1 MPLFPQPTHLDA
13 LLRDPGLCCCPA
25 AGTPGRRGGQR
36 VRTVLR
42 QRDFAL
48 LWFAGLVSLT
58 GDWMLVVAL
67 PVAVYRLTGSALA
80 TGGVLVANKLSA
92 LVLGSVA
99 GVFVDRWDRK
109 RTMVVGNLVRA
120 PVLLLLVAV
129 DSAERVWIVYVVAA
143 AVSAMGQF
151 FRPAESALLPRLV
164 GAEHLVP
171 ANALNA
177 LNDNLS
183 RLVGP
188 ALGGLVAA
196 WFGLGGVAVVDAASF
211 LVAAG
216 MIAAIAAPTGPP
228 RTAAKDAAAATRP
241 GAAVWGEWLAGL
253 RLIRDH
259 PVLRVVFGVF
269 AIASLG
275 EGVMQT
281 AFWIYVDQ
289 SLGGGAREAGWLLS
303 AQAVGGLVGAGVV
316 GARFQTR
323 SPVALLG
330 WGAIGLGLTD
340 LVLFNYPAVVPGIWL
355 GMALMTVGG
364 VPATAFG
371 TGYTGALQTEAA
383 DAYRGRVFG
392 ALGATSALFMI
403 VGAAVAGL
411 ATERLGAV
419 AVLTVDS
426 LAYIAAG
433 AFALRTLA
441 TRAAT
446 RLGREAPGGPK
457 PTPPV

>member
-1 MPLFPQPTHLDA
+1 ML
-13 LLRDPGLCCCPA
+13 
-25 AGTPGRRGGQR
+25 
-36 VRTVLR
+36 TVLR
-42 QRDFAL
+42 RRDFAL

-67 PVAVYRLTGSALA
+67 PVTVYQLTGSALA
-80 TGGVLVANKLSA
+80 TGGVLIANKLSA

-109 RTMVVGNLVRA
+109 RTMVVANLVRA
-120 PVLLLLVAV
+120 PILLLLFAV

-143 AVSAMGQF
+143 ALSAVGQF
-151 FRPAESALLPRLV
+151 FRPAENALLPRLV
-164 GAEHLVP
+164 GEEHLVP

-196 WFGLGGVAVVDAASF
+196 WFGLGGVVAADAASY

-216 MIAAIAAPTGPP
+216 MIAAIAASTRPE
-228 RTAAKDAAAATRP
+228 RTPLPDAAAVT
-241 GAAVWGEWLAGL
+241 GTWAVVWREWLAGL
-253 RLIRDH
+253 RLIRDN

-269 AIASLG
+269 ALASLG

-281 AFWIYVDQ
+281 AFWVYIDQ
-289 SLGGGAREAGWLLS
+289 ALGGGTREAGWLLS
-303 AQAVGGLVGAGVV
+303 AQAVGGLVGAVV
-316 GARFQTR
+316 IGAWGKTR
-323 SPVALLG
+323 PPVSLLG
-330 WGAIGLGLTD
+330 WGAIGVGLID
-340 LVLFNYPAVVPGIWL
+340 LAVFNYPAFVPGIWL
-355 GMALMTVGG
+355 GLVLMAVVG

-371 TGYTGALQTEAA
+371 TGYTTALQAEAA

-403 VGAAVAGL
+403 GGAAIAGL

-419 AVLTVDS
+419 AVLTIDS
-426 LAYIAAG
+426 LGYVAG
-433 AFALRTLA
+433 GVFALRALA
-441 TRAAT
+441 TGAT
-446 RLGREAPGGPK
+446 RLGRKEPR
-457 PTPPV
+457 TV